1 MLNDEQKR
9 RRSSAFCSAFIIHH
23 SAIDS
28 MSERLRIL
36 VVDDDEIDRMAV
48 RRALKDAGVDAEVVE
63 TGAGEQGRQILRAE
77 PFDCALVDNLLP
89 DIDGLHLLR
98 ALAADG

>member
-1 MLNDEQKR
+1 
-9 RRSSAFCSAFIIHH
+9 
-23 SAIDS
+23 

-63 TGAGEQGRQILRAE
+63 TGVGEHGRQILRSE
-77 PFDCALVDNLLP
+77 PFDCALVDTLLP
-89 DIDGLHLLR
+89 DIDGQQLIL
-98 ALAADG
+98 ALKADGITSPDIMMSGHGNEHLVVYQMKAGAAY